1 MKKPVQL
8 PLFPEADHTEEA
20 SAMLSPRHIATL
32 ALASLL
38 QEIEREKQRLHML
51 TGPEWEV
58 SHRIDANGR
67 IGITISLKRP

>member
-1 MKKPVQL
+1 MKKPEQL

-20 SAMLSPRHIATL
+20 SAMVSPRHIATL

-38 QEIEREKQRLHML
+38 QEIDREKQRLQESV
-51 TGPEWEV
+51 GPGWQV
-58 SHRIDANGR
+58 THRIDANGR